1 MKMSKIFIG
10 IDSGLHGG
18 VAVVNSS
25 FNVLGLEDTPTVSAG
40 GKTLYDIGG
49 MCDVLRRFALPGD
62 ALVIVESV
70 SARPGQ
76 GVSSMFS
83 LGRGLGLWQGII
95 AALAIPSREVHP
107 ATWTKKVLAGTPG
120 QGKARVVDFVS
131 KMFPAAELVPEGCRK
146 PRDGRADALA
156 LAYWGATL

>member
-1 MKMSKIFIG
+1 MSRLFIG
-10 IDSGLHGG
+10 IDPGLHGG
-18 VAVVNSS
+18 VAVIDSA
-25 FNVLGLEDTPTVSAG
+25 FNVLGVADTPTITTSG
-40 GKTLYDIGG
+40 RTIYDTAG
-49 MCDVLRRFALPGD
+49 MCETLRRFALMGD
-62 ALVIVESV
+62 ASIVLEAV

-95 AALAIPSREVHP
+95 AALEIPSREVHP

-120 QGKARVVDFVS
+120 QGKARVVDFAA
-131 KMFPAAELVPEGCRK
+131 KMFPSAELIPPGCRK

-156 LAYWGATL
+156 LAFWGTMI

>member
-1 MKMSKIFIG
+1 MNKLFIG
-10 IDSGLHGG
+10 IDPGLHGG
-18 VAVVNSS
+18 LAVIDSAL
-25 FNVLGLEDTPTVSAG
+25 NVLGVADTPTVSINSR
-40 GKTLYDIGG
+40 TIYDTGG
-49 MCDVLRRFALPGD
+49 MCEILRRFALRGD
-62 ALVIVESV
+62 ASVILEAV

-107 ATWTKKVLAGTPG
+107 SVWMKKVLAGAPG
-120 QGKARVVDFVS
+120 QGKARVVDFAA
-131 KMFPAAELVPEGCRK
+131 KMFPAAELVPAGCLK

-156 LAYWGATL
+156 LAYWGPRS